1 MNTRSPEL
9 SMVRRPFYKEAI
21 LFHIIRVQKFFC
33 LCGKNGATENLMKKK
48 FLTIFTILILVTLSA
63 CGSAEPT
70 MSAEDLANT
79 AVADAWIAITQT
91 QAALPTATP
100 IPPTNTPEPTATQ
113 QPTFPPTLPPLP
125 TLAAATVAGP
135 TVDVCNQ
142 IPVAKPN
149 GAVTTV
155 EIRNQSQGQA
165 NLSFGMNTP
174 NAQGECFTYSFSL
187 GMGDTVTAQVLTG
200 CYWGYAW
207 IDGPED
213 SNARSGDTLLC
224 LPDSLPTYHVVISK
238 ERIELK

>member
-1 MNTRSPEL
+1 MPCLLTLKSQEIFESINESPFI
-9 SMVRRPFYKEAI
+9 S
-21 LFHIIRVQKFFC
+21 RVQKFFS
-33 LCGKNGATENLMKKK
+33 LCGKNGATENIMKKK
-48 FLTIFTILILVTLSA
+48 FLTIFSILIIITLAA

-100 IPPTNTPEPTATQ
+100 IPPTNTPEPTASLQ
-113 QPTFPPTLPPLP
+113 PTLPPLP
-125 TLAAATVAGP
+125 TLAPATVAGP
-135 TVDVCNQ
+135 TVDACNQ
-142 IPVAKPN
+142 IPVAKPK
-149 GAVTTV
+149 GPVTTV
-155 EIRNQSQGQA
+155 EIRNESQGQV

-174 NAQGECFTYSFSL
+174 NEFGECFTYSFSL
-187 GMGDTVTAQVLTG
+187 GMGDTVTAQLLTG

-207 IDGPED
+207 ITAAEP
-213 SNARSGDTLLC
+213 SNARTGDSLLC

>member
-1 MNTRSPEL
+1 
-9 SMVRRPFYKEAI
+9 
-21 LFHIIRVQKFFC
+21 
-33 LCGKNGATENLMKKK
+33 MKKK
-48 FLTIFTILILVTLSA
+48 FLTILSILIVITISA

-70 MSAEDLANT
+70 MSAEDLAST
-79 AVADAWIAITQT
+79 AMANAWISITQT
-91 QAALPTATP
+91 QAALPTATT
-100 IPPTNTPEPTATQ
+100 IPTNTPEPTATLL
-113 QPTFPPTLPPLP
+113 PTIPPLP
-125 TLAAATVAGP
+125 PTIAPATVAGP

-149 GAVTTV
+149 GAVTTI

-207 IDGPED
+207 ITAQEP
-213 SNARSGDTLLC
+213 SNARSGDSLLC
-224 LPDSLPTYHVVISK
+224 LPDSLPTYHVVITK
-238 ERIELK
+238 ETISLK

>member
-1 MNTRSPEL
+1 
-9 SMVRRPFYKEAI
+9 
-21 LFHIIRVQKFFC
+21 
-33 LCGKNGATENLMKKK
+33 MKKK
-48 FLTIFTILILVTLSA
+48 FLTILSILIVITISA

-70 MSAEDLANT
+70 MSTEDLAST
-79 AVADAWIAITQT
+79 AMANAWISITQT

-100 IPPTNTPEPTATQ
+100 IPTNTPEPTATLL
-113 QPTFPPTLPPLP
+113 PTIPPLP
-125 TLAAATVAGP
+125 PTIAPATVAGP

-149 GAVTTV
+149 GAVTTI

-207 IDGPED
+207 ITAQEP
-213 SNARSGDTLLC
+213 SNARSGDSLLC
-224 LPDSLPTYHVVISK
+224 LPDSLPTYHVVITK
-238 ERIELK
+238 ETISLK